1 MNVYTGLLFL
11 QGHIA
16 DPGVLGDDAGY
27 GAGYGNRV
35 ANARAARDSWERRDP
50 IAAAADTVE
59 PVRPVKA
66 A

>member
-16 DPGVLGDDAGY
+16 DAELFADY

-35 ANARAARDSWERRDP
+35 ANARAARESWEKREPLELADEPASDRR
-50 IAAAADTVE
+50 AA
-59 PVRPVKA
+59 
-66 A
+66 